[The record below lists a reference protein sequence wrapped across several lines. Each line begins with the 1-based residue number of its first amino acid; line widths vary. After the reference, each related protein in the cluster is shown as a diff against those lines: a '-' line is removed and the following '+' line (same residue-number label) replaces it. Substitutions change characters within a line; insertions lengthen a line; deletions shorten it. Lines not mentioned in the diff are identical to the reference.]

1 SGFGAMKKFL
11 FFVLALLLIFCPAF
25 AADVNNVTELRIE
38 EMPLVVDAGTALN
51 FSFSAGNRIG
61 QECAAQIEY
70 WIEGSGKTAG
80 LSQGSAETFRLSQG
94 SDTFFLGKGE
104 TKTAKGN
111 LLVPSNAS
119 GMLSFFIKMQCND
132 ATVLANKAIEA
143 KEKMAA
149 MPLFSDFSIK
159 ESGEGSQIEF
169 NYTINS
175 SQSGTVPFQVEEQ
188 ILQDNSVFWRA
199 EQKVPI
205 TGGISL
211 NRFGPVLSPGNYALV
226 VKAAYGS
233 ESAEVTRLFTV
244 APAAAP
250 FPLLQALTA
259 AALILL
265 LFAAVVITTK
275 LISPRMHLA
284 RQAAMLGGI
293 APGGS
298 AAPVSMKKKRAC
310 IVQSESGGVA
320 DEFDL
325 SQLLDAAGMPAKER
339 EKCAEVAGRIP
350 ITQIVKGFILTDYS
364 NRMSCETTV
373 AITISN
379 NTNRNWRNLVLLA
392 SIPDFLADDAGEID
406 ADCEMQA
413 IDGTPV
419 VRFFFEKVGAMHS
432 GLILYRVPL
441 LVSQAEANSIALP
454 AVISFEESKPLVI
467 TQVNVEKR
475 AEKRAQKAGKK
486 ALIVK
491 KIKSKNPAI
500 GADELP
506 GNALR

>member
-1 SGFGAMKKFL
+1 MKKFL
-11 FFVLALLLIFCPAF
+11 FFALALWLFFCPAF
-25 AADVNNVTELRIE
+25 AAAAGNVTELRVE
-38 EMPLVVDAGTALN
+38 EIPVVVEAGTALN

-61 QECAAQIEY
+61 PECAAQIEY
-70 WIEGSGKTAG
+70 WIEGSGEAVE
-80 LSQGSAETFRLSQG
+80 LAQGSAETVRLSQG

-104 TKTAKGN
+104 TKAAKGI
-111 LLVPSNAS
+111 LLVPSDAS
-119 GMLSFFIKMQCND
+119 GTLFFFIEMKCND
-132 ATVLANKAIEA
+132 AAVLANKAIEA
-143 KEKMAA
+143 KEKMPPL
-149 MPLFSDFSIK
+149 PLFSDLAIK
-159 ESGEGSQIEF
+159 ESSEGSQIEF

-175 SQSGTVPFQVEEQ
+175 TQSGTVPFQVEEQ

-199 EQKVPI
+199 AQKVPI
-205 TGGISL
+205 TGSISL
-211 NRFGPVLSPGNYALV
+211 NRFGPILLPGNYTLV

-233 ESAEVTRLFTV
+233 ESAEITRLFTV

-275 LISPRMHLA
+275 LISPRAHLA

-310 IVQSESGGVA
+310 IVQSESGGIA

-325 SQLLDAAGMPAKER
+325 SQLLDAAGMSAKER
-339 EKCAEVAGRIP
+339 EKCAEAAGRIP
-350 ITQIVKGFILTDYS
+350 ITQIVKGFIFTDYS

-392 SIPDFLADDAGEID
+392 SIPDFLAEDAMEID

-419 VRFFFEKVGAMHS
+419 VRFFLEKVGAMHS
-432 GLILYRVPL
+432 GCIFYRVPL

-454 AVISFEESKPLVI
+454 AVISCEESKPLVI

-486 ALIVK
+486 ALIAK
-491 KIKSKNPAI
+491 KIKSRNPAI
-500 GADELP
+500 GADGML

>member
-1 SGFGAMKKFL
+1 MKKFL
-11 FFVLALLLIFCPAF
+11 FFALVLALFFCPSF
-25 AADVNNVTELRIE
+25 APAAGNVTELRVE
-38 EMPLVVDAGTALN
+38 EIPLVVDAGTALN
-51 FSFSAGNRIG
+51 FSFLAGNRIG
-61 QECAAQIEY
+61 PECAAKIEY
-70 WIEGSGKTAG
+70 WIEGSGKTVE
-80 LSQGSAETFRLSQG
+80 LSKGSAETVRLSQG

-104 TKTAKGN
+104 TKAAKGI

-119 GMLSFFIKMQCND
+119 GTLSFFIEMRCND
-132 ATVLANKAIEA
+132 ADVLANKAIEA
-143 KEKMAA
+143 KEKMPPL
-149 MPLFSDFSIK
+149 PLFSSLAIK

-169 NYTINS
+169 DYTINS
-175 SQSGTVPFQVEEQ
+175 TQSGTVPFLVEEQ
-188 ILQDNSVFWRA
+188 ILQDNSVFWKA
-199 EQKVPI
+199 VQKVPI
-205 TGGISL
+205 TGSISL
-211 NRFGPVLSPGNYALV
+211 NRFGPILSPGNYTLV

-233 ESAEVTRLFTV
+233 ESAEITRLFTV
-244 APAAAP
+244 APAVAP

-275 LISPRMHLA
+275 IVSPRVHLA

-310 IVQSESGGVA
+310 IVQSESGGIA

-339 EKCAEVAGRIP
+339 EKCAEAAGRIP
-350 ITQIVKGFILTDYS
+350 ITQIVKGFIFTDYS
-364 NRMSCETTV
+364 NRMSCETAV

-392 SIPDFLADDAGEID
+392 SIPDFLAEDAREID

-419 VRFFFEKVGAMHS
+419 VKFFIEKVGAMHS

-454 AVISFEESKPLVI
+454 AVISCEESKPLVI

-486 ALIVK
+486 ALIAK

-500 GADELP
+500 GADEQP

>member
-1 SGFGAMKKFL
+1 MKKFL
-11 FFVLALLLIFCPAF
+11 FFVFALGLFFCPAF
-25 AADVNNVTELRIE
+25 AADADNVTELWIE
-38 EMPLVVDAGTALN
+38 EIPVVVDAGTALN

-61 QECAAQIEY
+61 PECAAQIEY
-70 WIEGSGKTAG
+70 WIEGSGKTVE

-104 TKTAKGN
+104 TKTVKGN

-119 GMLSFFIKMQCND
+119 GMLSFFIKMRCND
-132 ATVLANKAIEA
+132 ATGLANKAIEA
-143 KEKMAA
+143 KEKIPPL
-149 MPLFSDFSIK
+149 PLFTDIAIK
-159 ESGEGSQIEF
+159 EISEGSQIEF

-211 NRFGPVLSPGNYALV
+211 NRFGPVLLPGNYTLI
-226 VKAAYGS
+226 VKAAYGA
-233 ESAEVTRLFTV
+233 ESAEITRLFTV

-275 LISPRMHLA
+275 IVSPRMHLA

-293 APGGS
+293 AQGGS
-298 AAPVSMKKKRAC
+298 TAPVSMKKKRAC
-310 IVQSESGGVA
+310 IVQSESGGIA

-350 ITQIVKGFILTDYS
+350 ITQIVKGFILTDNS

-392 SIPDFLADDAGEID
+392 SIPDFLAEDATREID

-419 VRFFFEKVGAMHS
+419 VRFFVEKVGAMHS

-454 AVISFEESKPLVI
+454 AVISCEESKPLVI

-486 ALIVK
+486 ALIAK

-500 GADELP
+500 GADGLL